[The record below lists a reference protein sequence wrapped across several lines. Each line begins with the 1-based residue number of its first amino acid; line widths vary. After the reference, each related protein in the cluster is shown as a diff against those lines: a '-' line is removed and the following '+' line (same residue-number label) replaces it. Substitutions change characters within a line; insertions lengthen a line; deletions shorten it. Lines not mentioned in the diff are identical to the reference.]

1 MARKIRFAVLT
12 FFVVIGFGSALSASA
27 QGDVKV
33 KLTNNTSETLTK
45 VKVTVGRTTPSD
57 ATANH
62 VNCGRKKKLE
72 NKETFTGK
80 CKSAPILR
88 DSKEYHAVR
97 VKFVTQFGEKCN
109 ILKPDSMKRG
119 KGFEVGRSNKGPYNI
134 KIRKKDLIECTG
146 RVI

>member
-1 MARKIRFAVLT
+1 MARNIRFAVLT
-12 FFVVIGFGSALSASA
+12 FFVLIGFGSALSASA
-27 QGDVKV
+27 QSDVKV
-33 KLTNNTSETLTK
+33 KLTNNTSETLAK
-45 VKVTVGRTTPSD
+45 VKVTVGRTTASD
-57 ATANH
+57 TTKNY

-72 NKETFTGK
+72 HKETFTGK

-88 DSKEYHAVR
+88 NGREYHAAR
-97 VKFVTQFGEKCN
+97 VTFVTQFGEKCN

-146 RVI
+146 RAI